1 MAELARMHNTAFI
14 SAFCSY
20 RGFMSVVGGRTTID
34 SAQNQWYKRQSDLMP
49 DECSCSCGISSS
61 IAGALKQDLLY
72 CQAMA

>member
-1 MAELARMHNTAFI
+1 MAELARIHNTAFI

-20 RGFMSVVGGRTTID
+20 RGFMSVVGGRMTTD
-34 SAQNQWYKRQSDLMP
+34 SAQNRWYKHKSDLIP

-61 IAGALKQDLLY
+61 IAGAPKKDLLY